1 MHFRSQ
7 KAFTIPELLIA
18 LLIVGLLGAGAVFA
32 INVQRATTRDAKRV
46 SDVSVMRAAFSQYWL
61 QKAAYP
67 LSDGVTLGQA
77 GQGAQRLG
85 GKGLTTLEDATQPI
99 FLDTF
104 PVGPKANEYYAFR
117 SGEKGYSLKFTTER
131 ATAYGPAGTYFAHS
145 SGVDN
150 VDEIK

>member
-1 MHFRSQ
+1 MHFSL
-7 KAFTIPELLIA
+7 KKGFSIPELLIA
-18 LLIVGLLGAGAVFA
+18 LLIVGLLGAGAVYA

-67 LSDGVTLGQA
+67 LSDGVALGQV

-85 GKGLTTLEDATQPI
+85 NKGLTTLEDATQPV
-99 FLDTF
+99 FLDSF